1 MKDSVTVLQYVIYDT
16 TTRLIW
22 YLLAVPIKKLN
33 VHTGRATHR
42 ITHYILGFKH
52 TDFVSASVI
61 LQSAE
66 VTKED
71 SELPIY
77 VFIV

>member
-1 MKDSVTVLQYVIYDT
+1 MIQPQDSFGIFWQFHS
-16 TTRLIW
+16 
-22 YLLAVPIKKLN
+22 KKLN
-33 VHTGRATHR
+33 VHTGHATHS
-42 ITHYILGFKH
+42 ITHYILRFKR

-61 LQSAE
+61 LQSAA
-66 VTKED
+66 VTNED